1 MSGTKDEP
9 KPVALDVASDMAKD
23 PEAQNASA
31 EVEKP
36 EVEKPNPEVEKPRK
50 LPRLT
55 FMYWLAKIL
64 ATTLGE
70 VFADMFSQTYDFG
83 YQVTSE
89 VFFGI
94 FVVGLIMQLITKRYV
109 PPIYWLVII
118 SSRLAG
124 TCLSDM
130 MDRNVFAQEK
140 AGYAVGYAKGMSLLL
155 GILLALFITWR
166 CSGHSLSVTGPMTRI
181 AEFFYWACI
190 IVSNTL
196 GTAVGDFTSDNL
208 ELGFAGGACLYGG
221 LMLLTAILAVCTPIS
236 RVGLFWVWFVLTRPF
251 GATFGDLLT
260 KKKVAGG
267 LQVGTEVTSMIFGLP
282 LIAVV
287 IFIVYAEWCWIPLP
301 FEPPAWVKRLQK
313 FGDKPL
319 FTFNRKPAVDV
330 NL

>member
-1 MSGTKDEP
+1 MSGTKDEL
-9 KPVALDVASDMAKD
+9 KPVALVASDKLED
-23 PEAQNASA
+23 PEAQNASV

-36 EVEKPNPEVEKPRK
+36 EEEKSKTELEQPRK

-89 VFFGI
+89 VFSGI

-118 SSRLAG
+118 SSSIAG
-124 TCLSDM
+124 TCLSDL
-130 MDRNVFAQEK
+130 MDRNIFATEK

-155 GILLALFITWR
+155 GILLALFIMWR

-208 ELGFAGGACLYGG
+208 ELGFAGGACLYG
-221 LMLLTAILAVCTPIS
+221 
-236 RVGLFWVWFVLTRPF
+236 
-251 GATFGDLLT
+251 
-260 KKKVAGG
+260 
-267 LQVGTEVTSMIFGLP
+267 
-282 LIAVV
+282 
-287 IFIVYAEWCWIPLP
+287 
-301 FEPPAWVKRLQK
+301 
-313 FGDKPL
+313 
-319 FTFNRKPAVDV
+319 
-330 NL
+330 

>member
-9 KPVALDVASDMAKD
+9 KPVVLDVASDKAKD

-31 EVEKP
+31 EVERP
-36 EVEKPNPEVEKPRK
+36 YVEKPEVEKPRK

-83 YQVTSE
+83 YQVTTE

-94 FVVGLIMQLITKRYV
+94 FIVGLIMQLITTRYV

-118 SSRLAG
+118 SSSLAG

-130 MDRNVFAQEK
+130 MDRNIFAHQK

-181 AEFFYWACI
+181 AEFLYWACI

-260 KKKVAGG
+260 KKKKAGRSPGRHRSHIDDLRPAADRGRDLHRLCRVVLDPLAFRSARLGQAVA
-267 LQVGTEVTSMIFGLP
+267 EV
-282 LIAVV
+282 
-287 IFIVYAEWCWIPLP
+287 W
-301 FEPPAWVKRLQK
+301 
-313 FGDKPL
+313 
-319 FTFNRKPAVDV
+319 
-330 NL
+330 